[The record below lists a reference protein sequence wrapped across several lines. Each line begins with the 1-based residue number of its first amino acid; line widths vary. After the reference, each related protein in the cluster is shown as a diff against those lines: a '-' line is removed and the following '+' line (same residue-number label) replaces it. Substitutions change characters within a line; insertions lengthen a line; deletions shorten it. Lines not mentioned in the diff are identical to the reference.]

1 MDNTTIIGQG
11 SFVASST
18 NLTNPNAGNASVG
31 QANPA
36 YIQIPS
42 NADWMVVRNFTQFG
56 TVGNSGG
63 YFNGTANADTGV
75 EYFWQRG
82 MAAGTGIVK
91 YYANTT
97 ATVTG
102 DTLLTGGFTLY
113 DPSGQS
119 LGAQPNL
126 GAPVATTA
134 STNATRPVVSTG
146 NTAGV
151 SVGTVVRL
159 SNTAQTD
166 VNGVDFV
173 VGAVTANTSFELLT
187 ATNALATA
195 PGAIGG
201 AGFYRIVYNGNN
213 ALFYPRRRY
222 VVNITQA
229 ANAQVSTSVA
239 HGLTPGQ
246 EVRFKIPTQSG
257 MTQLNPQLDNNYF
270 PSASSVAAIVLTVVD
285 DYNFTLNINTT
296 GYTAFTWPTIIQE
309 PCDFPTVTPF
319 GEDTAT
325 ALASNTAQVPTI
337 GGVQIFNTN
346 TGILADSTVNT
357 GYLGM
362 ILGAGG
368 LGKITA
374 TTPIYGPAGSIA
386 WTMGNVPTGDTM
398 YWVAGKSTYG
408 GL

>member
-1 MDNTTIIGQG
+1 MDNTSILGQG
-11 SFVASST
+11 TFVASSA
-18 NLTNPNAGNASVG
+18 NLTNPNSGNASVG

-42 NADWMVVRNFTQFG
+42 NADWMIVRNFTQFG
-56 TVGNSGG
+56 TAGNSGA
-63 YFNGTANADTGV
+63 YFNGTANANTGI
-75 EYFWQRG
+75 EYYWQRG

-91 YYANTT
+91 YYANGGS
-97 ATVTG
+97 VMHG

-113 DPSGQS
+113 DPSGQAAGS
-119 LGAQPNL
+119 YPLLGN
-126 GAPVATTA
+126 PVVTSA
-134 STNATRPVVSTG
+134 STNATRPVVSTA
-146 NTAGV
+146 NTAGI

-173 VGAVTANTSFELLT
+173 VGAVTANTSFTLLT
-187 ATNALATA
+187 STNALATA

-201 AGFYRIVYNGNN
+201 AGFYRIVYNANN

-222 VVNITQA
+222 VVNVTQA
-229 ANAQVSTSVA
+229 SNAQVSTSIA

-257 MTQLNPQLDNNYF
+257 MIQLNPQLNNNYF
-270 PSASSVAAIVLTVVD
+270 PTSSSASAIVVSVVD
-285 DYNFTLNINTT
+285 DYNFTINIDTT
-296 GYTAFTWPTIIQE
+296 AYTAFTWPTIAQQ

-368 LGKITA
+368 LGVLTA

-386 WTMGNVPTGDTM
+386 WSAGNAATGDTL

>member
-11 SFVASST
+11 SFTASSAG
-18 NLTNPNAGNASVG
+18 LANPNAGNASVG
-31 QANPA
+31 QANAA

-91 YYANTT
+91 YYANSA

-102 DTLLTGGFTLY
+102 DILLSGGFTLY

-126 GAPVATTA
+126 SAPVSISAVT
-134 STNATRPVVSTG
+134 SATRPVVTTSS
-146 NTAGV
+146 TAGL

-166 VNGVDFV
+166 VDGVDMI
-173 VGAVTANTSFELLT
+173 VGTVTNSTTFTLLAVS
-187 ATNALATA
+187 NALATA

-201 AGFYRIVYNGNN
+201 AGFYRIVYNGNS

-222 VVNITQA
+222 VTNITQA

-246 EVRFKIPTQSG
+246 EVRFKIPTTSG
-257 MTQLNPQLDNNYF
+257 MTDLNPQLNNNYF
-270 PSASSVAAIVLTVVD
+270 PTASSVAAIVQTVVD
-285 DYNFTLNINTT
+285 DYNFTININTT
-296 GYTAFTWPTIIQE
+296 GYSAFTWPTIAQM
-309 PCDFPTVTPF
+309 PTDFPTVTPF

-325 ALASNTAQVPTI
+325 SLASNTAQVPTI
-337 GGVQIFNTN
+337 NGVQIFNTN

-386 WTMGNVPTGDTM
+386 WSAGNAPTGDLM